1 MAGWVVGAIALIKAI
16 PDIISVV
23 RELFKLFHETVDYLE
38 RKQKVVEV
46 KEALQKANQT
56 GDTSGLD
63 KLFKSRNV
71 P

>member
-1 MAGWVVGAIALIKAI
+1 MPAWIIGAIALIKAI
-16 PDIISVV
+16 PDIISVI

-38 RKQKVVEV
+38 RKQKVAEV

-63 KLFKSRNV
+63 KLFNSKNAK
-71 P
+71 

>member
-1 MAGWVVGAIALIKAI
+1 MPAWIIGAIALIKAV
-16 PDIISVV
+16 PDIISVI

-56 GDTSGLD
+56 GDTSALD
-63 KLFKSRNV
+63 KLFNSKNAK
-71 P
+71 